1 MRIMV
6 MKRKPPPGNARRVQN
21 MGRNLRYTLT
31 NKAGRVVQCESFQER
46 KLALLLERD
55 PTVRDYGSQPEQIR
69 WIDEAGKSHAY
80 IPDFIVWRTDNTIE
94 LHEVTLTQRQ
104 GNAHNQ
110 ARQAAAQASCQTR
123 GWTYRVHTEQ
133 NLPNDIHTANLLA
146 LYAYRSTSYCDADLT
161 AHLLSLIAHGTHP
174 AADVIAHL
182 HEQTQVAIPQ
192 IYANLLHLLWHGQI
206 ETNLDRLLFRDGLLV
221 SDCELR
227 RKLDE

>member
-1 MRIMV
+1 MV

-80 IPDFIVWRTDNTIE
+80 IPDFIVWRTDDTIE

-110 ARQAAAQASCQTR
+110 VRQAAAQESCQTR
-123 GWTYRVHTEQ
+123 GWTYRVHTELD
-133 NLPNDIHTANLLA
+133 LPNNIYTANLLA
-146 LYAYRSTSYCDADLT
+146 LYAYRSTSYFDASLTIHLMTLLTHGIHQVADL
-161 AHLLSLIAHGTHP
+161 IP
-174 AADVIAHL
+174 QL
-182 HEQTQVAIPQ
+182 HANTQVAIPR
-192 IYANLLHLLWHGQI
+192 IYATLLHLLWHDQL
-206 ETNLDRLLFRDGLLV
+206 EANLERLLFRNGLLV
-221 SDCELR
+221 PDCCLR
-227 RKLDE
+227 VKEGA